1 MIIYIIRHGE
11 TDLNVRKIVQGWA
24 DEPLNENGIL
34 LAKETGRAL
43 RGVHFDF
50 CISSPLLRA
59 KKTAGILLEESG
71 NGHVPVRV
79 DDRLKEINFGVC
91 ELTDVEKDL
100 EEKGLMYSFFQDPL
114 RMEPFPGG
122 EGVRQ
127 VMERTQAF
135 LREVAER
142 REGEVCLLAT
152 HGCALRAMLNF
163 LYDDPSDFWQGRV
176 PPNCAVNILSAGDGR
191 IRLLEKDKVFV

>member
-1 MIIYIIRHGE
+1 
-11 TDLNVRKIVQGWA
+11 
-24 DEPLNENGIL
+24 
-34 LAKETGRAL
+34 
-43 RGVHFDF
+43 
-50 CISSPLLRA
+50 
-59 KKTAGILLEESG
+59 
-71 NGHVPVRV
+71 
-79 DDRLKEINFGVC
+79 
-91 ELTDVEKDL
+91 
-100 EEKGLMYSFFQDPL
+100 
-114 RMEPFPGG
+114 MEPFPGG

-163 LYDDPSDFWQGRV
+163 LYEDPSDFWQGRV
-176 PPNCAVNILSAGDGR
+176 PPNCAVNILSAGDGK